1 MPAAHAETVFI
12 VDDDFDMRSSL
23 QVLVSAMG
31 YQVRTFASAAE
42 FRNQYHPDVPG
53 CLILDIYMPVQNGL
67 ELYAELLHE
76 GIRLPVIFITGHAD
90 VSTAV
95 AAMKS
100 GAIEFLE
107 KPFDRHTLRRLIR
120 HACALDISWRQHDAR
135 FAELQTQMQSLTGRE
150 RETLALIAEGAPNK
164 TIAARLGLTERAV
177 EMRRA
182 RIMQK
187 FNVRSLAELLDRV
200 VTYRLLAELREAMP
214 PRGDASP
221 RL

>member
-42 FRNQYHPDVPG
+42 FRNQYRPDVPG

-67 ELYAELLHE
+67 ELYAELLRE
-76 GIRLPVIFITGHAD
+76 GKRLPVIFITGHAD

-107 KPFDRHTLRRLIR
+107 KPFDRETLRSRIEQ
-120 HACALDISWRQHDAR
+120 ACALDASWRRDDAR
-135 FAELQTQMQSLTGRE
+135 FAELQLQMQSLTARE

-200 VTYRLLAELREAMP
+200 VTYRLLAELREAL
-214 PRGDASP
+214 PRGNASTT
-221 RL
+221 L

>member
-42 FRNQYHPDVPG
+42 FRNQYRPDVPG

-67 ELYAELLHE
+67 ELYAELLRE
-76 GIRLPVIFITGHAD
+76 GKRLPVIFITGHAD

-107 KPFDRHTLRRLIR
+107 KPFDRETLRSRIEQ
-120 HACALDISWRQHDAR
+120 ACALDASWRQHDAR
-135 FAELQTQMQSLTGRE
+135 FAELQLQMQSLTARE

-200 VTYRLLAELREAMP
+200 VTYRLLAELREAL
-214 PRGDASP
+214 PRGNASTT
-221 RL
+221 L